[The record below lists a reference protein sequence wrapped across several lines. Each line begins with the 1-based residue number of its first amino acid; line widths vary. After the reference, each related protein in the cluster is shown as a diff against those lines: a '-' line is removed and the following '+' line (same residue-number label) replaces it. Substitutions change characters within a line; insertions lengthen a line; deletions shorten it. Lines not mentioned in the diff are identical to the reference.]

1 MSTSTLEVHVVAA
14 DREVWAGEANM
25 VVARTS
31 EGELGVLPG
40 HEPFLGVLA
49 AAGEVRIHTA
59 DNGVI
64 VANAEGGFLSVEH
77 NTVMVVARQAAL
89 AE

>member
-1 MSTSTLEVHVVAA
+1 MKKFSKDIQAAQNKQSIDESGFTLIELV
-14 DREVWAGEANM
+14 M
-25 VVARTS
+25 VIVI
-31 EGELGVLPG
+31 
-40 HEPFLGVLA
+40 LGVLA

-59 DNGVI
+59 DDGII

>member
-1 MSTSTLEVHVVAA
+1 MAVLTVRVVAS
-14 DREVWAGEANM
+14 DREVWAGEASM

-59 DNGVI
+59 DDGI
-64 VANAEGGFLSVEH
+64 IIANAEGGFLSVEH

>member
-1 MSTSTLEVHVVAA
+1 MAVLTVRVVAS

-59 DNGVI
+59 DDGII